1 MPMEG
6 LVVPEMHKV
15 IMEIHEP
22 FEKTWFCL
30 LLFSLIQELFKQKI
44 LFRSYSDVS
53 FISSTEPASGD
64 LTDTS
69 PYQWQDG
76 TTFSIS
82 DFQNLPGQT
91 TLTCDLGYI
100 MTTIWNREKIPSSSY
115 VAYANAGKFKGKN
128 CKSLEEQSKNVFP
141 SILI

>member
-22 FEKTWFCL
+22 FEKTWLCL
-30 LLFSLIQELFKQKI
+30 LLFILIQELFKQKI

-53 FISSTEPASGD
+53 FISSTAPASGD
-64 LTDTS
+64 LASTS

-91 TLTCDLGYI
+91 NLTCDLRYI
-100 MTTIWNREKIPSSSY
+100 MTTIWNRQKIPSSSY
-115 VAYANAGKFKGKN
+115 VAYANADIFEGKN
-128 CKSLEEQSKNVFP
+128 CERLD
-141 SILI
+141 